1 MLAVQTWLLLNHYSQ
16 TSRRLIIQNFIASI
30 MLTTALSAGIAPQL
44 PSKEAAQLSEELTPN
59 AQIWRVNSEIKSKQ
73 VSELTGALIER
84 DKEIERLKT
93 QVNNEKANKNRD
105 IKKSE
110 NSAESDWQTGEFT
123 AYYPANNEMQGGT
136 VTAKGDNLCDSLYYN
151 GKQIVA
157 APPEIPFDTVLEI
170 EVDGQ
175 VIKGIVRDR
184 GGAIKGNKFDI
195 AMPNKTNA
203 YEFGRKNGRWRIVE

>member
-1 MLAVQTWLLLNHYSQ
+1 MNHYSQ
-16 TSRRLIIQNFIASI
+16 TSRRQTIQTIIASLL
-30 MLTTALSAGIAPQL
+30 LTTALSTGVSPRL
-44 PSKEAAQLSEELTPN
+44 PSKEATKLSEELTPN

-93 QVNNEKANKNRD
+93 QVTTEKINKTRD

-110 NSAESDWQTGEFT
+110 NSAENDWQTGEFT
-123 AYYPANNEMQGGT
+123 AYYPANNALQGGT

-151 GKQIVA
+151 GYQIIA

-195 AMPNKTNA
+195 ALANKTNA
-203 YEFGRKNGRWRIVE
+203 YDFGRKNGRWRITN

>member
-1 MLAVQTWLLLNHYSQ
+1 
-16 TSRRLIIQNFIASI
+16 

-44 PSKEAAQLSEELTPN
+44 PSKEAAQLSMELAPN
-59 AQIWRVNSEIKSKQ
+59 AQIWRVNNEVTSQQVAELKVALSE
-73 VSELTGALIER
+73 R
-84 DKEIERLKT
+84 NKEIEHLKT
-93 QVNNEKANKNRD
+93 QVSNEKTNKTQ
-105 IKKSE
+105 IAKMSE
-110 NSAESDWQTGEFT
+110 NEEKNTWQTGEFT

-151 GKQIVA
+151 GYQIIA

-195 AMPNKTNA
+195 ALANKTNA
-203 YEFGRKNGRWRIVE
+203 YDFGRKNGGWRITN